1 MNATFKYLLLFSL
14 IFSASVAGAQVQIS
28 GRIYDISG
36 KVPLEAVSVLSSSGS
51 GTVSDSYGRYTIV
64 LNEKDSIWFSYLTKA
79 TNKYYVRT
87 IPNKENFEIALH
99 VYPTTLKEIRF
110 TPKNYRMDSLQNR
123 QDYAKAFDFRKPGIG
138 SSINLAPGGGVGMD
152 INSFISMFQF
162 KKNRRML
169 AFQERLMREEA
180 DAFIDHRFNRALV
193 IRLTGL
199 RGDELNTFM
208 ENYRPSIEFSRS
220 TSDYDFQA
228 YIKRAFQQYTRLKK
242 LGF

>member
-1 MNATFKYLLLFSL
+1 MLC
-14 IFSASVAGAQVQIS
+14 ASVGFAQVKIS
-28 GRIYDISG
+28 GRVFDISG
-36 KVPLEAVSVLSSSGS
+36 KVPLEAVSVLSSSGN
-51 GTVSDSYGRYTIV
+51 GTVSDSDGRYTIV
-64 LNEKDSIWFSYLTKA
+64 LNEKDSIWFSYLTRP
-79 TNKYYVRT
+79 TNKYLVRT

-110 TPKNYRMDSLQNR
+110 TPRNYRMDSIRNR
-123 QDYAKAFDFRKPGIG
+123 QDYAKAFDFRKPGIET
-138 SSINLAPGGGVGMD
+138 SINPGAGGGVGMD
-152 INSFISMFQF
+152 INSLISMFQF

-169 AFQERLMREEA
+169 AFQERLLREEA
-180 DAFIDHRFNRALV
+180 DAYIDHRFNRPLV

-208 ENYRPSIEFSRS
+208 ERYRPNIEFTQN

-228 YIKRAFQQYTRLKK
+228 YIKRSFQQYTRLKK

>member
-1 MNATFKYLLLFSL
+1 VSGSF
-14 IFSASVAGAQVQIS
+14 AQVKIS
-28 GRIYDISG
+28 GRVFDISG
-36 KVPLEAVSVLSSSGS
+36 KVPLEAVSVLSSSGN
-51 GTVSDSYGRYTIV
+51 GTVSDSDGRYTIV
-64 LNEKDSIWFSYLTKA
+64 LNEQDSIWFSYLTKP
-79 TNKYYVRT
+79 TNKYLVRT

-110 TPKNYRMDSLQNR
+110 TPKNYRMDSIQNR
-123 QDYAKAFDFRKPGIG
+123 QEYAKAFNFRKPGIET
-138 SSINLAPGGGVGMD
+138 SINPGGGVGMD
-152 INSFISMFQF
+152 INSLISMFQF
-162 KKNRRML
+162 RKNRRML
-169 AFQERLMREEA
+169 AFQERLLREEA

-208 ENYRPSIEFSRS
+208 ERYRPNIEFTQN

-228 YIKRAFQQYTRLKK
+228 YIKRSFQQYTRLKK

>member
-1 MNATFKYLLLFSL
+1 MSGSF
-14 IFSASVAGAQVQIS
+14 AQVKIS
-28 GRIYDISG
+28 GRVFDISG
-36 KVPLEAVSVLSSSGS
+36 KVPLEAVSVLSSSGN
-51 GTVSDSYGRYTIV
+51 GTVSDSDGRYTIV
-64 LNEKDSIWFSYLTKA
+64 LNEQDSIWFSYLTKP
-79 TNKYYVRT
+79 TNKYLVRT

-110 TPKNYRMDSLQNR
+110 TPKNYRMDSIQNR
-123 QDYAKAFDFRKPGIG
+123 QEYAKAFNFRKPGIET
-138 SSINLAPGGGVGMD
+138 SINPGGGVGMD
-152 INSFISMFQF
+152 INSLISMFQF
-162 KKNRRML
+162 RKNRRML
-169 AFQERLMREEA
+169 AFQERLLREEA

-208 ENYRPSIEFSRS
+208 ERYRPNIEFTQN

-228 YIKRAFQQYTRLKK
+228 YIKRSFQQYTRLKK

>member
-1 MNATFKYLLLFSL
+1 MKATFKYLFFFTL
-14 IFSASVAGAQVQIS
+14 ILTVSGSFAQVKIS
-28 GRIYDISG
+28 GRVFDISG
-36 KVPLEAVSVLSSSGS
+36 KVPLEAVSVLSSSGN
-51 GTVSDSYGRYTIV
+51 GTVSDSDGRYTIV
-64 LNEKDSIWFSYLTKA
+64 LNEQDSIWFSYLTKP
-79 TNKYYVRT
+79 TNKYLVRT

-110 TPKNYRMDSLQNR
+110 TPKNYRMDSIQNR
-123 QDYAKAFDFRKPGIG
+123 QEYAKAFNFRKPGIET
-138 SSINLAPGGGVGMD
+138 SINPGGGVGMD
-152 INSFISMFQF
+152 INSLISMFQF
-162 KKNRRML
+162 RKNRRML
-169 AFQERLMREEA
+169 AFQERLLREEA

-208 ENYRPSIEFSRS
+208 ERYRPNIEFTQN

-228 YIKRAFQQYTRLKK
+228 YIKRSFQQYTRLKK

>member
-1 MNATFKYLLLFSL
+1 
-14 IFSASVAGAQVQIS
+14 
-28 GRIYDISG
+28 
-36 KVPLEAVSVLSSSGS
+36 
-51 GTVSDSYGRYTIV
+51 V
-64 LNEKDSIWFSYLTKA
+64 LNEQDSIWFSYLTKP
-79 TNKYYVRT
+79 TNKYLVRT

-110 TPKNYRMDSLQNR
+110 TPKNYRMDSIQNR
-123 QDYAKAFDFRKPGIG
+123 QEYAKAFNFRKPGIET
-138 SSINLAPGGGVGMD
+138 SINPGGGVGMD
-152 INSFISMFQF
+152 INSLISMFQF
-162 KKNRRML
+162 RKNRRML
-169 AFQERLMREEA
+169 AFQERLLREEA

-208 ENYRPSIEFSRS
+208 ERYRPNIEFTQN

-228 YIKRAFQQYTRLKK
+228 YIKRSFQQYTRLKK

>member
-1 MNATFKYLLLFSL
+1 MLC
-14 IFSASVAGAQVQIS
+14 ASVGFAQVKIS
-28 GRIYDISG
+28 GRVFDISG
-36 KVPLEAVSVLSSSGS
+36 KVPLEAVSVLSSSGN
-51 GTVSDSYGRYTIV
+51 GTASDSDGRYTIV
-64 LNEKDSIWFSYLTKA
+64 LNEKDSIWFSYLTRP
-79 TNKYYVRT
+79 TNKYLVRT

-110 TPKNYRMDSLQNR
+110 TPRNYRMDSIRNR
-123 QDYAKAFDFRKPGIG
+123 QDYAKAFDFRKPGIET
-138 SSINLAPGGGVGMD
+138 SINPGAGGGVGMD
-152 INSFISMFQF
+152 INSLISMFQF

-169 AFQERLMREEA
+169 AFQERLLREEA
-180 DAFIDHRFNRALV
+180 DAYIDHRFNRPLI

-208 ENYRPSIEFSRS
+208 ERYRPNIEFTQN

-228 YIKRAFQQYTRLKK
+228 YIKRSFQQYTRLKK

>member
-1 MNATFKYLLLFSL
+1 ML
-14 IFSASVAGAQVQIS
+14 SVSGSFAQVKIS
-28 GRIYDISG
+28 GRVFDISG
-36 KVPLEAVSVLSSSGS
+36 KVPLEAVSVLSSSGN
-51 GTVSDSYGRYTIV
+51 GTVSDGDGRYTIV
-64 LNEKDSIWFSYLTKA
+64 LNEQDSIWFSYLTKP
-79 TNKYYVRT
+79 TNKYLVRT

-110 TPKNYRMDSLQNR
+110 TPKNYRMDSIQNR
-123 QDYAKAFDFRKPGIG
+123 QEYAKAFNFRKPGIET
-138 SSINLAPGGGVGMD
+138 SINPGGGVGMD
-152 INSFISMFQF
+152 INSLISMFQF
-162 KKNRRML
+162 RKNRRML
-169 AFQERLMREEA
+169 AFQERLLREEA

-208 ENYRPSIEFSRS
+208 ELYRPNIEFTQN

-228 YIKRAFQQYTRLKK
+228 YIKRSFQQYTRLKK

>member
-1 MNATFKYLLLFSL
+1 MKATFKYLFFFSL
-14 IFSASVAGAQVQIS
+14 ILSVSGSFAQVKIS
-28 GRIYDISG
+28 GRVFDISG
-36 KVPLEAVSVLSSSGS
+36 KVPLEAVSVLSSSGN
-51 GTVSDSYGRYTIV
+51 GTVSDSDGRYTIV
-64 LNEKDSIWFSYLTKA
+64 LNEQDSIWFSYLTKP
-79 TNKYYVRT
+79 TNKYLVRT

-110 TPKNYRMDSLQNR
+110 TPKNYRMDSIQNR
-123 QDYAKAFDFRKPGIG
+123 QDYAKAFNFRKPGIET
-138 SSINLAPGGGVGMD
+138 SINPGGGVGMD
-152 INSFISMFQF
+152 INSLISMFQF
-162 KKNRRML
+162 RKNRRML
-169 AFQERLMREEA
+169 AFQERLLREEA

-208 ENYRPSIEFSRS
+208 GRYRPNIEFTQN

-228 YIKRAFQQYTRLKK
+228 YIKRSFQQYMRLKK

>member
-1 MNATFKYLLLFSL
+1 MKATFKYLFFFSL
-14 IFSASVAGAQVQIS
+14 ILSVSGSYAQVKIS
-28 GRIYDISG
+28 GRVFDISG
-36 KVPLEAVSVLSSSGS
+36 KVPLEAVSVLSSSGN
-51 GTVSDSYGRYTIV
+51 GTVSDSDGRYTIV
-64 LNEKDSIWFSYLTKA
+64 LNEQDSIWFSYLTKP
-79 TNKYYVRT
+79 TNKYLVRT

-110 TPKNYRMDSLQNR
+110 TPKNYRMDSIQNR
-123 QDYAKAFDFRKPGIG
+123 QEYAKAFNFRKPGIET
-138 SSINLAPGGGVGMD
+138 SINPGGGVGMD
-152 INSFISMFQF
+152 INSLISMFQF
-162 KKNRRML
+162 RKNRRML
-169 AFQERLMREEA
+169 AFQERLLREEA

-208 ENYRPSIEFSRS
+208 ERYRPNIEFTQN

-228 YIKRAFQQYTRLKK
+228 YIKRSFQQYTRLKK

>member
-1 MNATFKYLLLFSL
+1 MKATFKYLFFFTL
-14 IFSASVAGAQVQIS
+14 ILSVSGSFAQVKIS
-28 GRIYDISG
+28 GRVFDISG
-36 KVPLEAVSVLSSSGS
+36 KVPLEAVSVLSSSGN
-51 GTVSDSYGRYTIV
+51 GTVSDSDGRYTIV
-64 LNEKDSIWFSYLTKA
+64 LNEQDSIWFSYLTKP
-79 TNKYYVRT
+79 TNKYLVRT

-110 TPKNYRMDSLQNR
+110 TPKNYRMDSIQNR
-123 QDYAKAFDFRKPGIG
+123 QEYAKAFNFRKPGIET
-138 SSINLAPGGGVGMD
+138 SINPGGGVGMD
-152 INSFISMFQF
+152 INSLISMFQF
-162 KKNRRML
+162 RKNRRML
-169 AFQERLMREEA
+169 AFQERLLREEA

-208 ENYRPSIEFSRS
+208 ERYRPNIEFTQN

-228 YIKRAFQQYTRLKK
+228 YIKRSFQQYTRLKK

>member
-1 MNATFKYLLLFSL
+1 ML
-14 IFSASVAGAQVQIS
+14 SVSGSFAQVKIS
-28 GRIYDISG
+28 GRVFDISG
-36 KVPLEAVSVLSSSGS
+36 KVPLEAVSVLSSSGN
-51 GTVSDSYGRYTIV
+51 GTVSGSDGRYTIV
-64 LNEKDSIWFSYLTKA
+64 LNEQDSIWFSYLTKP
-79 TNKYYVRT
+79 TNKYLVRT

-110 TPKNYRMDSLQNR
+110 TPKNYRMDSIQNR
-123 QDYAKAFDFRKPGIG
+123 QDYAKAFNFRKPGIETF
-138 SSINLAPGGGVGMD
+138 INPGGGVGMD
-152 INSFISMFQF
+152 INSLISMFQF
-162 KKNRRML
+162 RKNRRML
-169 AFQERLMREEA
+169 AFQERLLREEA

-208 ENYRPSIEFSRS
+208 ERYRPNIEFTQN

-228 YIKRAFQQYTRLKK
+228 YIKRSFQQYTRLKK

>member
-1 MNATFKYLLLFSL
+1 MKATFKYLFFFSL
-14 IFSASVAGAQVQIS
+14 ILSVSGIFAQVKIS
-28 GRIYDISG
+28 GRVFDISG
-36 KVPLEAVSVLSSSGS
+36 KVPLEAVSVLSSSGN
-51 GTVSDSYGRYTIV
+51 GTVSDSDGRYTIV
-64 LNEKDSIWFSYLTKA
+64 LNEKDSIWFSYLTKP
-79 TNKYYVRT
+79 TNKYLVRT

-110 TPKNYRMDSLQNR
+110 TPKNYRMDSIQNR
-123 QDYAKAFDFRKPGIG
+123 QDYAKAFNFRKPGIET
-138 SSINLAPGGGVGMD
+138 SINPGGGVGMD
-152 INSFISMFQF
+152 INSLISMFQF
-162 KKNRRML
+162 RKNRRML
-169 AFQERLMREEA
+169 AFQERLLREEA

-208 ENYRPSIEFSRS
+208 ERYRPNIEFTQN

>member
-1 MNATFKYLLLFSL
+1 MSGSF
-14 IFSASVAGAQVQIS
+14 AQVKIS
-28 GRIYDISG
+28 GRVFDISG
-36 KVPLEAVSVLSSSGS
+36 KVPLEAVSVLSSSGN
-51 GTVSDSYGRYTIV
+51 GTVSDSDGRYTIV
-64 LNEKDSIWFSYLTKA
+64 LNEQDSISFSYLTKP
-79 TNKYYVRT
+79 TNKYLVRT

-110 TPKNYRMDSLQNR
+110 TPKNYRMDSIQNR
-123 QDYAKAFDFRKPGIG
+123 QEYAKAFNFRKPGIET
-138 SSINLAPGGGVGMD
+138 SINPGGGVGMD
-152 INSFISMFQF
+152 INSLISMFQF
-162 KKNRRML
+162 RKNRRML
-169 AFQERLMREEA
+169 AFQERLLREEA

-208 ENYRPSIEFSRS
+208 ERYRPNIEFTQN

-228 YIKRAFQQYTRLKK
+228 YIKRSFQQYTRLKK

>member
-1 MNATFKYLLLFSL
+1 LKATFKYLFFFSL
-14 IFSASVAGAQVQIS
+14 ILSVSGIFAQVKIS
-28 GRIYDISG
+28 GRVFDISG
-36 KVPLEAVSVLSSSGS
+36 KVPLEAVSVLSSSGN
-51 GTVSDSYGRYTIV
+51 GTVSDSDGRYTIV
-64 LNEKDSIWFSYLTKA
+64 LNEKDSIWFSYLTKP
-79 TNKYYVRT
+79 TNKYLVRT

-110 TPKNYRMDSLQNR
+110 TPKNYRMDSIQNR
-123 QDYAKAFDFRKPGIG
+123 QDYAKAFNFRKPGIET
-138 SSINLAPGGGVGMD
+138 SINPGGGVGMD
-152 INSFISMFQF
+152 INSLISMFQF
-162 KKNRRML
+162 RKNRRML
-169 AFQERLMREEA
+169 AFQERLLREEA

-208 ENYRPSIEFSRS
+208 VRYRPNIEFTQN

>member
-1 MNATFKYLLLFSL
+1 ML
-14 IFSASVAGAQVQIS
+14 SVSGSFAQVKIS
-28 GRIYDISG
+28 GRVFDISG
-36 KVPLEAVSVLSSSGS
+36 KVPLEAVSVLSSSGN
-51 GTVSDSYGRYTIV
+51 GTVSGSDGRYTIV
-64 LNEKDSIWFSYLTKA
+64 LNEQDSIWFSYLTKP
-79 TNKYYVRT
+79 TNKYLVRT

-110 TPKNYRMDSLQNR
+110 TPKNYRMDSIQNR
-123 QDYAKAFDFRKPGIG
+123 QDYAKAFNFRKPGIET
-138 SSINLAPGGGVGMD
+138 SINPGGGVGMD
-152 INSFISMFQF
+152 INSLISMFQF
-162 KKNRRML
+162 RKNRRML
-169 AFQERLMREEA
+169 AFQERLLREEA

-208 ENYRPSIEFSRS
+208 ERYRPNIEFTQN

-228 YIKRAFQQYTRLKK
+228 YIKRSFQQYTRLKK